1 MVPTVVKRP
10 FARCLQIR
18 LKFLAKLKKGVY
30 HEMAEEVKK
39 PMTDA
44 ERLELAAKLD
54 RELDEFI
61 NSLEKRQYTE
71 GWPEDRWQEVI
82 SLSSLKT

>member
-1 MVPTVVKRP
+1 
-10 FARCLQIR
+10 
-18 LKFLAKLKKGVY
+18 
-30 HEMAEEVKK
+30 MAEEVKK

>member
-1 MVPTVVKRP
+1 
-10 FARCLQIR
+10 
-18 LKFLAKLKKGVY
+18 
-30 HEMAEEVKK
+30 
-39 PMTDA
+39 MTDE

-61 NSLEKRQYTE
+61 NSLEKKRYTD

-82 SLSSLKT
+82 YYYLFFSKCSFCNFFQL